1 MNPLNTPP
9 PMPAITARTSSTVY
23 DVFGVLHCH
32 APPDERDDQQQA
44 AHPDQLRVPM
54 IGGRNIHTSRRKP
67 PANPGMAASQ
77 YSCPLLN

>member
-9 PMPAITARTSSTVY
+9 PMPASAARTSRTVY
-23 DVFGVLHCH
+23 DVSGFCT
-32 APPDERDDQQQA
+32 AMP
-44 AHPDQLRVPM
+44 HPMSGMISSRLLIQTSLRVPM

-77 YSCPLLN
+77 